1 MSLPRSTPE
10 AAGLPSAAISAFID
24 AAAGLDLDL
33 HSLMVLRHGQ
43 VIAEGWWAPY
53 GPNDVH
59 LLYSLSKS
67 FTATAVGLAVSA
79 GLLTVDDQVISFFP
93 EDVPEEVEPNLALM
107 KVRHLLSMSTGQE
120 ADNLIEFYREP
131 TGNWVRAF
139 LERTVPYEPGT
150 KFMYNSGATYMLS
163 AIVQKL
169 TGETVLEYLRPRLLD
184 PLGIEQATWETDP
197 KGICVGGW
205 GMSVT
210 TEAIANFGQLYLQ
223 KGVWEGKQVVPCAW
237 VEEASRFHISN
248 GDDPTSEWSQ
258 GYGYQFWRC
267 RHNAYRGDGAFG
279 QYCVIMPDQD
289 MVVAITS
296 SVHDMGAVLNLIWDQ
311 LLASAQPGPLPED
324 AAGHEAL
331 VSKLASLDA
340 KSPSGSISSELADD
354 VSGSVYRNSRGDT
367 VRLEFLDS
375 LVEFVDSRRLAM
387 LKIGLG
393 SWFEDQ
399 MDLEGFGPQRMAS
412 RGAWVDGHTFAA
424 EFRAIESPY
433 AVGMTA
439 VFEGDSIFTQFTPR
453 GRFGALDVREFRG
466 ARV

>member
-1 MSLPRSTPE
+1 MSLPRSVPE
-10 AAGLPSAAISAFID
+10 ATGLPSAAISAFID
-24 AAAGLDLDL
+24 AAAKHDLDL

-43 VIAEGWWAPY
+43 VVAEGWWAPY

-79 GLLTVDDQVISFFP
+79 GLLTVDDPVISFFP
-93 EDVPEEVEPNLALM
+93 DDLPGEIEPNLAGM

-120 ADNLIEFYREP
+120 ADNLIEFYVEP

-139 LERTVPYEPGT
+139 LARPVPYEPGT

-169 TGETVLEYLRPRLLD
+169 TGETILEYLRPRLLD
-184 PLGIEQATWETDP
+184 ALGIEQATWETDP
-197 KGICVGGW
+197 RGICVGGW

-223 KGVWEGKQVVPCAW
+223 KGVWEGKQVVPAAW
-237 VEEASRFHISN
+237 VEEASQFHISN
-248 GDDPTSEWSQ
+248 GDDPNSEWSQ

-279 QYCVIMPDQD
+279 QYGVVMPDQD

-296 SVHDMGAVLNLIWDQ
+296 SVHDMGAVLNLIWDH
-311 LLASAQPGPLPED
+311 LLASAQPGPLASD
-324 AAGHEAL
+324 DVAYEAL
-331 VSKLASLDA
+331 VTKLASLDA
-340 KSPSGSISSELADD
+340 KSPAGAMSSERVED
-354 VSGSVYRNSRGDT
+354 VSGAVYRNPRGDT
-367 VRLEFLDS
+367 VRFEFS
-375 LVEFVDSRRLAM
+375 NSQAEFVDSRRLSM

-393 SWFEDQ
+393 GWLEDQ
-399 MDLEGFGPQRMAS
+399 MDMEGFGPQRMAS
-412 RGAWVDGHTFAA
+412 RGAWIDDHTFAA

-439 VFEGDSIFTQFTPR
+439 VFDGDSIFTQFTPR

-466 ARV
+466 VRV